1 LARLEPG
8 VVVGFGGYPALPTV
22 FAAARAGIA
31 TAIHEQ
37 NAVLGRA
44 NRLLAARVS
53 AIATAFPEVEGMP
66 TRARAVLV
74 GNPVRAAVAAAPAYV
89 APGAPETVRILV
101 VGGSQ
106 GARIFTDVAPA
117 ALASLPEGARARL
130 AVAHQARPEDR
141 MRARQAYAAAGIAA
155 EVENFFADLPVRLAA
170 AHLVVCR
177 AGASTCAE
185 LTAAGRPALL
195 VPYPHATDDHQT
207 ANARALAA
215 AGAGWLLPQPEF
227 TAAELSERV
236 ARWLEDPAPL
246 AAAAAA
252 ARALGRRDAAERLA
266 DFVARLAPEN
276 GGRAKEAA

>member
-1 LARLEPG
+1 
-8 VVVGFGGYPALPTV
+8 
-22 FAAARAGIA
+22 
-31 TAIHEQ
+31 
-37 NAVLGRA
+37 
-44 NRLLAARVS
+44 
-53 AIATAFPEVEGMP
+53 MP
-66 TRARAVLV
+66 PRARAVLV
-74 GNPVRAAVAAAPAYV
+74 GNPVREAVAAAPAYV
-89 APGAPETVRILV
+89 APAAPGTVRVLV

-117 ALASLPEGARARL
+117 ALAALPEGARARL
-130 AVAHQARPEDR
+130 AVSHQARPEDK
-141 MRARQAYAAAGIAA
+141 MRARQAYAGAGIAA
-155 EVENFFADLPVRLAA
+155 DVESFFADLPARLAA

-185 LTAAGRPALL
+185 LTASGRPALL

-227 TAAELSERV
+227 TAAELGQRL
-236 ARWLEDPAPL
+236 ARWLDDPAPL

-266 DFVARLAPEN
+266 DFVLRLAPGN